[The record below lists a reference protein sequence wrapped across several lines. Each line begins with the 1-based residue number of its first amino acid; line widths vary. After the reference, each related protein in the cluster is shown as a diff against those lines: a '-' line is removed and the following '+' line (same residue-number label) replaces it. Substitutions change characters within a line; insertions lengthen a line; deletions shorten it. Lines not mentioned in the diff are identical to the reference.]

1 MAIVAAHQDIYVGRM
16 VNGLTGPTS
25 ELLQTHLVLTEMGDG
40 RTSDRT
46 MCVSSS
52 STPGRGELRG
62 VGSA

>member
-1 MAIVAAHQDIYVGRM
+1 MVIVAAPKDIYVGRM
-16 VNGLTGPTS
+16 VNELTGPTT
-25 ELLQTHLVLTEMGDG
+25 ELLQTHLVLNEMGDG

-46 MCVSSS
+46 VCVASS